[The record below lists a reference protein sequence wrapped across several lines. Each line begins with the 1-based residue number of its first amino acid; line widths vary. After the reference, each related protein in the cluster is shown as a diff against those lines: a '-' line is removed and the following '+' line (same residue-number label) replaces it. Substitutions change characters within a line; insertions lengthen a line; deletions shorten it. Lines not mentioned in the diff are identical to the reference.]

1 MEERSG
7 SCVRLKALR
16 TSKESFPR
24 GRGSF
29 LMQKSN
35 KITFFL
41 VKNLHIPNI
50 CCTFA
55 TAIELTAIAKY

>member
-1 MEERSG
+1 MRS
-7 SCVRLKALR
+7 KALR
-16 TSKESFPR
+16 NSKESFPR

-41 VKNLHIPNI
+41 VKNLHNSTKVVPLQSQNGTKNVPY
-50 CCTFA
+50 CSKKV
-55 TAIELTAIAKY
+55 LK